1 MLIFEGKVS
10 NANMLPGR
18 VTQLKLY
25 IMFAQENTKTV
36 CLPLLIVTYS
46 HTRFH
51 VLGCISI
58 FYHFCLLII
67 VHVVWNTNL
76 SVIIVQMCRLT

>member
-36 CLPLLIVTYS
+36 CLPLIIVTYS
-46 HTRFH
+46 HTSF
-51 VLGCISI
+51 
-58 FYHFCLLII
+58 
-67 VHVVWNTNL
+67 
-76 SVIIVQMCRLT
+76 